1 MNEVDYTGWTRT
13 KENLNLIR
21 TKPKY
26 RRSLHFQ
33 RFIKAIKYRRWDYF
47 TWWNIKGLLFNQ
59 IEQFQYSLKIN
70 KIVYKLN
77 KKEI

>member
-59 IEQFQYSLKIN
+59 IEQFQYGLKIN

>member
-70 KIVYKLN
+70 KIVYKL
-77 KKEI
+77 

>member
-33 RFIKAIKYRRWDYF
+33 RFIKAIKYKRWDYF

-59 IEQFQYSLKIN
+59 IEQFQYGLKIN